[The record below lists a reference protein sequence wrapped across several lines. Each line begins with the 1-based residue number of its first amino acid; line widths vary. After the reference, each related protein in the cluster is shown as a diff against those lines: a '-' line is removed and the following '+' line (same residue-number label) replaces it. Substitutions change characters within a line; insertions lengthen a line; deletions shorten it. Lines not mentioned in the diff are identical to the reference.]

1 MRFSKSETTTQKE
14 EEEISRHYL
23 KSNYWID
30 WTKALNMITEEWM
43 KLQKCTYKRSDWRR
57 SKHVDEKTPP
67 YLSPQKIDDRKTKQF
82 PIFNIIQEKE
92 SKKSNNYNTTII
104 QTVLYIYKQDFF
116 SLFGIAE
123 TNCSGLSRTF
133 EQFEDENPGEKL
145 PYIYKKNVHSK
156 LFCSEEL

>member
-92 SKKSNNYNTTII
+92 SKKATT
-104 QTVLYIYKQDFF
+104 TTLLLFRLSFIYKQDFF

>member
-1 MRFSKSETTTQKE
+1 MG
-14 EEEISRHYL
+14 
-23 KSNYWID
+23 
-30 WTKALNMITEEWM
+30 
-43 KLQKCTYKRSDWRR
+43 TYKRSDCRR

-92 SKKSNNYNTTII
+92 SKKATTTTLLLFRLSFI
-104 QTVLYIYKQDFF
+104 YINKIFF